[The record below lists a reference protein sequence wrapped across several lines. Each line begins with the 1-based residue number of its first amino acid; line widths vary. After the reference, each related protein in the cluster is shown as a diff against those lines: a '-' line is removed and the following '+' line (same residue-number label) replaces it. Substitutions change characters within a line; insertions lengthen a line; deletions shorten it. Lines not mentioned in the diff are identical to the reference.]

1 MSCQIK
7 GIANLTN
14 ISNIKEL
21 LFGESTRKR
30 MLLYSF
36 ILLFKEIVNINMY
49 FSVDIPQDELPLQ
62 DCFISLSST
71 GDVLAMA
78 YNTKMIIL
86 ICMYYIIYIYLF
98 I

>member
-21 LFGESTRKR
+21 FFGESTRKR

>member
-78 YNTKMIIL
+78 DRKSVV
-86 ICMYYIIYIYLF
+86 
-98 I
+98 

>member
-86 ICMYYIIYIYLF
+86 ICMYYIIYT
-98 I
+98 